1 MTIEVDM
8 PRKKGG
14 LEWKLPLLAA
24 LVGLPLL
31 LGIGL
36 TRDPNRIPSALVGKS
51 MPAFEIPYLQRAGM
65 LNSAEHAGKPML
77 LNFWASWCTT
87 CRVEHPKLVELGV
100 RSQLSD
106 EFSILGINY
115 RDDPARA
122 AGFLNREGHFGYP
135 SGYDERGRLG
145 IDFGVYGMPETFFI
159 DADGVVQA
167 RHAGPVTDK
176 VLAKYLPLIGVDP

>member
-1 MTIEVDM
+1 MSIPADI
-8 PRKKGG
+8 PQKKRG
-14 LEWKLPLLAA
+14 LSWKLLLLAA

-31 LGIGL
+31 LGVGL
-36 TRDPNRIPSALVGKS
+36 TRDPNRIPSALVGNAV
-51 MPAFEIPYLQRAGM
+51 PAFEIPYLQKGGV
-65 LNSAEHAGKPML
+65 LKSADHAGQPML

-100 RSQLSD
+100 RSELNN

-122 AGFLNREGHFGYP
+122 AEFLNREGHFGYP
-135 SGYDERGRLG
+135 SGFDERGRLG

-159 DADGVVQA
+159 DAGGIVRA